1 MQDIENPYFRTRE
14 GKRGKIENQRQPD
27 NAAYDIKSAQSDDET
42 DNAEKDQLVWRY
54 PRREN

>member
-1 MQDIENPYFRTRE
+1 MQDIENPYFRTSE
-14 GKRGKIENQRQPD
+14 GKRSKIENQRQPD

-42 DNAEKDQLVWRY
+42 DNAERDQLVWRY